1 MTKAQIK
8 EIQTKIGVEA
18 DGFWGPIS
26 TRACEDYLRM
36 FMPNP
41 NPWPNSDQASLT
53 AFYGKPGDESQH
65 TRIDVT
71 GLGVEYD
78 GKTVNSILCHKKV
91 GPSLQSVIR
100 RLNSNGYEEILAK
113 YAGCYNNRSM
123 RGGSTPSLHAR
134 AAAIDF
140 WPEKNGNGQHW
151 PTSAMMPLEVM
162 EIFAGEGWLSA
173 GAFWSRDAMH
183 FEATS
188 R

>member
-1 MTKAQIK
+1 MNSQQIK

-26 TRACEDYLRM
+26 TRSCEEYLRQ

-41 NPWPNSDQASLT
+41 NPWPKTDQASLT

-65 TRIDVT
+65 VRIDAE
-71 GLGVEYD
+71 GLGVKYE
-78 GKTVNSILCHKKV
+78 GNEVKWILCHKKV

-100 RLNSNGYEEILAK
+100 RLHTNGYDDILAK

-123 RGGSTPSLHAR
+123 RGGTTPSLHAR

-140 WPEKNGNGQHW
+140 WPERNANNQHW

-162 EIFAGEGWLSA
+162 ELFAGEGWLAA

-183 FEATS
+183 FQATQ
-188 R
+188 